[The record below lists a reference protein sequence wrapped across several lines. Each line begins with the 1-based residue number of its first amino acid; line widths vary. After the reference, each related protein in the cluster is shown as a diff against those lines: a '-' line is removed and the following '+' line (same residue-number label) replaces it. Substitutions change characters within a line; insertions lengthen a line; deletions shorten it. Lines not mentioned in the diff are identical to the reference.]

1 MTGSKMGLQAVVLL
15 AAMVVSPV
23 QAEQAIFAS
32 GCFWCTESD
41 FEKVEGVREAVSG
54 YIGGAVENPSYEA
67 VSSGRTGHTEAVR
80 VDYDP
85 AVVSY
90 QTLLDV
96 YWRNVDP
103 TTDQGQFCDKGS
115 QYRPGI
121 YPLNDAQMEAALAS
135 RQAIIDAGRV
145 QPVLV
150 EIEPATTFYVAEDY
164 HQNYYKTHTLRYRY
178 YRFACGRDARLK
190 ELWGEPPS

>member
-1 MTGSKMGLQAVVLL
+1 MGLQAVVLL

>member
-1 MTGSKMGLQAVVLL
+1 MGLQAVVLL

-190 ELWGEPPS
+190 ELWGELPS

>member
-1 MTGSKMGLQAVVLL
+1 MGLQAVVLL

-54 YIGGAVENPSYEA
+54 YIGGAVEHPSYEA

-190 ELWGEPPS
+190 ELWGELPS

>member
-1 MTGSKMGLQAVVLL
+1 MGLQAVVLL

-135 RQAIIDAGRV
+135 RQASIDAGRV

-150 EIEPATTFYVAEDY
+150 EIEPATTFYVACLLY
-164 HQNYYKTHTLRYRY
+164 TSPSP
-178 YRFACGRDARLK
+178 RD
-190 ELWGEPPS
+190 

>member
-1 MTGSKMGLQAVVLL
+1 MTGSKMGLQALVLL

-67 VSSGRTGHTEAVR
+67 VSTGRTGHTEAVR

-150 EIEPATTFYVAEDY
+150 EIEPATTFYVAEDH